1 MDLMALSATLTMDS
15 KDYEQG
21 IKKAQQSGN
30 KLANDLEKS
39 FGRIK
44 TALKAAFTVAAVKK
58 SIDGIMSLANS
69 TAQAADRIDK
79 QSQALG
85 ISRKAFQQWDY
96 ILSQSGASIDSLGTS
111 MKTLNTAILG
121 GSDSAVEAFNA
132 LGLQWESLAGMS
144 QEGAFEAVVDAFQK
158 MPQGA
163 RKSALA
169 IQLFGK
175 NGQSLMPLLNTSSE
189 AMDELRQNTEK
200 LGFVMSDSMV
210 DAGVKFGDTLD
221 NLKRVGEGI
230 SNTFGYALME
240 PLTGIFEA
248 IINFA
253 TQESVMLAIDQLAV
267 DLRNMGDVVLSGVEG
282 FFQFLTD
289 NQETI
294 AEVAGNI
301 SQFVGDLFTFATD
314 NADII
319 GLVLGLVIGFKL
331 MKNPLGLIV
340 TAITSIAANWPAVK
354 EFFSS
359 KLPEWIS
366 ETFDIDLSGIK
377 LPTIDEVVEKVKG
390 WWNGGEGGGGAKEKV
405 AQFLD
410 WYLNVPGE
418 PEGDPVEVISNW
430 WNGGGEG
437 GAGMKDKVV
446 NAIKWALNL
455 PSAPP
460 YESGQELNEM
470 IAEWWTTQQE
480 KLEALLTWA
489 LGNPDVPDDGAVAA
503 FIEEVGVWWTTKLV
517 PMLENILNFTLGMFG
532 LPPLDETVEAIRTW
546 WSGEGGVVSQ
556 IDEFLKTTFGFDM
569 ADIAQ
574 AVSDIQGWWNS
585 VLTRLGDY
593 LSTTFGINLPSISD
607 VAASIQSW
615 WASVVSSVKLSLPAI
630 FGGTP
635 SLPSGGSFN
644 RSGGAEPGSS
654 TGRTFASGIDYVP
667 SNGLGAIL
675 HEGEAVLNKRDATA
689 WRNGGQQTISASALA
704 SAVRSSLEGIV
715 VMMDKE
721 AVGRLTAK
729 TVSREIERN
738 ARAGRFVLA

>member
-1 MDLMALSATLTMDS
+1 MDLMALSATLTLDS

-21 IKKAQQSGN
+21 IKKAQTSGN
-30 KLANDLEKS
+30 QLAANLEKS

-58 SIDGIMSLANS
+58 TVDGIMNLANT

-96 ILSQSGASIDSLGTS
+96 ILSQSGASIDSLGVS
-111 MKTLNTAILG
+111 MKTLNSAILG
-121 GSDSAVEAFNA
+121 GSDSAVEAFDQ
-132 LGLQWESLAGMS
+132 LGLKLSDLQGLS
-144 QEGAFEAVVDAFQK
+144 QEDAFGKVVDAFQR
-158 MPQGA
+158 MPQDA

-169 IQLFGK
+169 VQLLGK
-175 NGQSLMPLLNTSSE
+175 QGQSLMPLLNTSADSM
-189 AMDELRQNTEK
+189 AELRANTER
-200 LGFVMSDSMV
+200 LGFTMSDSMV
-210 DAGVKFGDTLD
+210 DAGVKFGDKLD
-221 NLKRVGEGI
+221 DLKRTAGGLK
-230 SNTFGYALME
+230 NTLGYALME

-248 IINFA
+248 VTNFFA
-253 TQESVMLAIDQLAV
+253 QEDTQTAVKQFAV
-267 DLRNMGDVVLSGVEG
+267 DLNSLGNLVLDGVQS

-289 NQETI
+289 NQSTI

-314 NADII
+314 NADVL
-319 GLVLGLVIGFKL
+319 GLVLGLFAGFKL
-331 MKNPLGLIV
+331 MSNPLGAIV
-340 TAITSIAANWPAVK
+340 TAITVIAANWPTVK

-418 PEGDPVEVISNW
+418 PQGDPVSVISKW
-430 WNGGGEG
+430 WNGGEG
-437 GAGMKDKVV
+437 GKGMKEKIQSAV
-446 NAIKWALNL
+446 KWALNL

-470 IAEWWTTQQE
+470 IVDWWTTQKE
-480 KLEALLTWA
+480 KIEALLTWA
-489 LGNPDVPDDGAVAA
+489 IGNPDVPDDGAIAA
-503 FIEEVGVWWTTKLV
+503 FIETASVWWTTKIV
-517 PMLENILNFTLGMFG
+517 PMLENITNFTLGMFG

-556 IDEFLKTTFGFDM
+556 INEFLKTTFGFDM

-574 AVSDIQGWWNS
+574 AVADIQGWWNS

-615 WASVVSSVKLSLPAI
+615 WSSVVSSVKLSLPAI
-630 FGGTP
+630 FGSTP

-689 WRNGGQQTISASALA
+689 WRNGGQPQISAAALA
-704 SAVRSSLEGIV
+704 SAVSSALEGMAV
-715 VMMDKE
+715 VMDKE
-721 AVGRLTAK
+721 QVGRLTAQ
-729 TVSREIERN
+729 TVSRELERK
-738 ARAGRFVLA
+738 ARAGRFAFA